1 MQQRRTSPSRSAPA
15 QASAHVRT
23 ALTRH
28 RASRDRPRRSCPAG
42 RSQRA
47 IRPIFRP
54 TWPALDGGNVR
65 SFVRD
70 TITPSWEPKSDPL
83 RIIRVRGTGTSVT
96 LLGIINDSLSSPV
109 APAAD
114 MCLPGSDFPH
124 VDGNTTLKLQ
134 LTTRTIVPAEH
145 GPTHGIMMWWWH
157 RSTRHR
163 PSSASS
169 GTSLLGELSL
179 NTRNPGNTIR

>member
-1 MQQRRTSPSRSAPA
+1 MSTLGPQPT
-15 QASAHVRT
+15 
-23 ALTRH
+23 
-28 RASRDRPRRSCPAG
+28 RPRRFATLASV
-42 RSQRA
+42 
-47 IRPIFRP
+47 
-54 TWPALDGGNVR
+54 ALLHH
-65 SFVRD
+65 
-70 TITPSWEPKSDPL
+70 T
-83 RIIRVRGTGTSVT
+83 GTGTSVT